1 MSNLS
6 KIINY
11 KYKGQAADLIDGN
24 PEGPV
29 QGYHINNDS
38 NNQNVRT
45 GGSYL
50 C

>member
-6 KIINY
+6 KIINV
-11 KYKGQAADLIDGN
+11 KYPGQAADLIDGV
-24 PEGPV
+24 PVGPV

-38 NNQNVRT
+38 DNQNVRT
-45 GGSYL
+45 GGLNL